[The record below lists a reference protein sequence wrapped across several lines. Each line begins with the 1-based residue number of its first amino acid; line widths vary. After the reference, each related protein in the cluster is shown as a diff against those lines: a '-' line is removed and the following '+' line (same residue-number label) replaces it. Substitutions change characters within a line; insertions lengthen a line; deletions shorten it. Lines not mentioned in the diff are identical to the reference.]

1 MKRSVVVI
9 SNRLPFVVTKNEDG
23 EPVRKNSAG
32 GLVTALAPLVIKNK
46 GYWVGW
52 AGNDL
57 TEDMEIPESD
67 DPTAIAHGIKASQIE
82 PIYFSPEIF
91 QSYYNGFCNA
101 TLWPLMHSLP
111 TLAAFKSDQW
121 NSYVNVNEMFANAAF
136 QAVKKFDD
144 YADRNNLVWI
154 HDYQLMVTPMMLRNL
169 LDEAN
174 ISCKLAFFLHIPF
187 PS

>member
-1 MKRSVVVI
+1 MKRSLVVV
-9 SNRLPFVVTKNEDG
+9 SNRLPFVININEDG
-23 EPVRKNSAG
+23 EPVRTNSAG
-32 GLVTALAPLVIKNK
+32 GLVTALAPLVIKHR

-52 AGNDL
+52 AGNNF
-57 TEDMEIPESD
+57 TKTMKIPDSKD
-67 DPTAIAHGIKASQIE
+67 STAIGHGIKPSQII
-82 PIYFSPEIF
+82 PIFFTKETY
-91 QSYYNGFCNA
+91 QSFYNGFCNA

-111 TLAAFKSDQW
+111 TLAVFKAEQW
-121 NSYVNVNEMFANAAF
+121 NSYVNVNEKFANAAF